1 MYICGCV
8 TKDSYG
14 VGSLVLL
21 GRQTKKHKKC
31 LCGQTETQRKWLAK
45 KPRRSGQH
53 GAVDNVE
60 EEKVGEVNDLVLLE
74 MLFRQA

>member
-1 MYICGCV
+1 MYMCGCV

-21 GRQTKKHKKC
+21 GRQTKKKSVCAVK
-31 LCGQTETQRKWLAK
+31 TETQRKWLAK

-53 GAVDNVE
+53 GAVDDVE

-74 MLFRQA
+74 MLFRLA